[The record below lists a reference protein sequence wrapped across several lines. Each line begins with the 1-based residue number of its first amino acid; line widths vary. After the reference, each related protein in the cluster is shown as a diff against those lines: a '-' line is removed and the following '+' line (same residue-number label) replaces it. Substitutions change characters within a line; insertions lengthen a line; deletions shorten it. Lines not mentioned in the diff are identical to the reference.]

1 MTPGA
6 RLSAAIE
13 LYQAIT
19 DGRDPADRLLT
30 NWARKHRYAGS
41 KDRRAVADLV
51 YGTLRRA
58 EALSWRLARQNAAA
72 TPRLMVLAASG
83 LAVSDLAAYASER
96 FSPPAPD
103 AAEAA
108 ALTALADPA
117 PADMPDW
124 AVAGYP
130 CWLDASLRRRFG
142 DRTATEMAA
151 MAGRAPVDLRANL
164 LKTTRDAALAQLA
177 AEGIAAKPT
186 ARSPHGLRLD
196 AHDRLDEMA
205 LLREGLVEPQDEAAQ
220 LCALLVGAEPGMQVV
235 DYCAG
240 AGGKALAL
248 AALMRNK
255 GQVYALDRD
264 PRRLQRLGP
273 RAQRAGA
280 RNIQARPIK
289 ADDPWLAEL
298 AGRCDR
304 VLVDAPCSGTG
315 TWRRNPEARFRL
327 TPDMLAAHTRRQ
339 DQVLRDAADLVRPGG
354 RLVYATC
361 SLLPEE
367 NEDRVAAFLADHPD
381 FAVLPIARIWDD
393 AWGPCPGDP
402 YLTLSPASHDT
413 DGFFTAVLTRQP

>member
-6 RLSAAIE
+6 RLAAAIE

-41 KDRRAVADLV
+41 KDRRAVAELV

-58 EALSWRLARQNAAA
+58 EALAWRLARQGAAA

-83 LAVSDLAAYASER
+83 LTPAELTLRADDR
-96 FSPPAPD
+96 FAPAGPD
-103 AAEAA
+103 DAEAA
-108 ALTALADPA
+108 ALTALAGPA
-117 PADMPDW
+117 PAEMPDW

-130 CWLDASLRRRFG
+130 AWLDASLRRRFG
-142 DRTATEMAA
+142 DRTAAEMAA
-151 MAGRAPVDLRANL
+151 MAGRAPVDLRANT
-164 LKTTRDAALAQLA
+164 LKTTRDSALAQLA
-177 AEGIAAKPT
+177 AEGISARPT
-186 ARSPHGLRLD
+186 ARSPLGLRLD

-205 LLREGLVEPQDEAAQ
+205 LVREGLVEPQDEAAQ
-220 LCALLVGAEPGMQVV
+220 LCALLVAAEPGMQVV

-240 AGGKALAL
+240 AGGKSLAL
-248 AALMRNK
+248 AAQMRNK

-264 PRRLQRLGP
+264 PRRLQRLVP

-280 RNIQARPIK
+280 RNIQARPIR
-289 ADDPWLAEL
+289 ADDPWAREL

-327 TPDMLAAHTRRQ
+327 TPDMLASHLRRQ

-354 RLVYATC
+354 RLIYATC

-367 NEDRVAAFLADHPD
+367 NEDRVAAFLNDHPD
-381 FAVLPIARIWDD
+381 FAVLPIGRLWDA
-393 AWGPCPGDP
+393 AWGPCPGEP
-402 YLTLSPASHDT
+402 YLTLSPAAHDT

>member
-177 AEGIAAKPT
+177 AKGIAARPT

-196 AHDRLDEMA
+196 AHDRLDELA

-402 YLTLSPASHDT
+402 YLALSPASHDT